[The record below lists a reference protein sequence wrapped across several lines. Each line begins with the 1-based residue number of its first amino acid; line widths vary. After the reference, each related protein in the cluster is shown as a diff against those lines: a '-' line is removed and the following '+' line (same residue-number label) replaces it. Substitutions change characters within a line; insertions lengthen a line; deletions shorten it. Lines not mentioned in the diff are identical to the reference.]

1 MNKNKEDWNTIHKQ
15 LNFHLVSIKTQM
27 RSLREDGRVDGKEPT
42 LNPAIS
48 GPLRAYVKFV
58 LILCIP
64 IEANP

>member
-27 RSLREDGRVDGKEPT
+27 RSLREDGRVDGRELV

-48 GPLRAYVKFV
+48 GPLRVYVRFV
-58 LILCIP
+58 FMLYLDLY
-64 IEANP
+64 